1 MDRLMRRVNRSG
13 CRCMEVS
20 PYTRVQ
26 MLQRVAAIA
35 VISAL
40 STTARADPLE
50 TASRLY
56 DNKEYEA
63 ASGEL
68 FALLTD
74 DSRSP
79 DDVTKQRA
87 EMMMARTLVALNY
100 PIVAVAFFHKLADG
114 MRSNPLRNSALK
126 YIVIA

>member
-1 MDRLMRRVNRSG
+1 MSG
-13 CRCMEVS
+13 HSFYGPADAARQPIWMSLDGGVAVHS
-20 PYTRVQ
+20 GQ
-26 MLQRVAAIA
+26 MLRRVAAIA

-68 FALLTD
+68 LAVLGD
-74 DSRSP
+74 DARS
-79 DDVTKQRA
+79 DEVTKQRA
-87 EMMMARTLVALNY
+87 QMMMARTL
-100 PIVAVAFFHKLADG
+100 
-114 MRSNPLRNSALK
+114 
-126 YIVIA
+126 